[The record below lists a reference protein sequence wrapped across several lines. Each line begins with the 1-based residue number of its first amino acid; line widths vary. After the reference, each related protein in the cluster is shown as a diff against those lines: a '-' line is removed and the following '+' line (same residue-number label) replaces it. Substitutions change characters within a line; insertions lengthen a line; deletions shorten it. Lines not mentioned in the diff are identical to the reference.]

1 MHKIWLI
8 IKREY
13 LVRVRKKSFI
23 IMTILGPLLMVSLL
37 VLPVYLA
44 SEGQE
49 ERIIAI
55 SEEEKEFIGS
65 RFDSKL
71 LKKIYKEINSDN
83 DYQRIQ
89 KVMVYTYQNNYL
101 SQDLDIL
108 LKEIKELL
116 ICDGRFDNTE
126 QALYYYDFVSLVV
139 EHALF
144 YYYFV
149 SAING

>member
-1 MHKIWLI
+1 MENIRISWSKEEFIAYLLI
-8 IKREY
+8 YAAQINQIE
-13 LVRVRKKSFI
+13 
-23 IMTILGPLLMVSLL
+23 T
-37 VLPVYLA
+37 
-44 SEGQE
+44 
-49 ERIIAI
+49 
-55 SEEEKEFIGS
+55 EEEKEFIGS

-116 ICDGRFDNTE
+116 ICDGKFDATE
-126 QALYYYDFVSLVV
+126 QALYHYLKKIFK
-139 EHALF
+139 
-144 YYYFV
+144 
-149 SAING
+149 I